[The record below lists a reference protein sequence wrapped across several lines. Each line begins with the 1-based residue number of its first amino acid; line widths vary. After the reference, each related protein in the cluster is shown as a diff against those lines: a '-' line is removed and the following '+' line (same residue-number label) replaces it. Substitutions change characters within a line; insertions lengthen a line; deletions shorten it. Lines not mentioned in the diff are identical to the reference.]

1 MGVLDVKY
9 LNYILTIAQKKN
21 MTKAA
26 EELFVSQ
33 SSLSQYLSKLE
44 QEVGAPLFLRARGEL
59 ILTPE
64 GELYVEAAKKVIQ
77 IQKEL
82 YETIRSKNHKSH
94 ITIGVTSQFGLQL
107 LTRVIPPYKKQF
119 PQVTIEISESNVP
132 AITKMILDESIDCA
146 VMALN
151 DTEAFPRDQIWL
163 TRQEEVFFA
172 IPATHPYHAKNPGQ
186 PILQE
191 DLIREFKNDH
201 FLLSKKG
208 STLRVLA
215 DSVFSDFQF
224 TPSTMCETNSITATR
239 SMAAMGIGVTFIAS
253 SCASD
258 REHVAYY
265 PLKPAL
271 YRYQAVVHRKN
282 WVMHEAEKGLLE
294 MMEGEIG

>member
-1 MGVLDVKY
+1 MDVKY
-9 LNYILTIAQKKN
+9 LNYILTIAQRKN

-107 LTRVIPPYKKQF
+107 LTRVIPPYKKKF

-132 AITKMILDESIDCA
+132 AIWTK
-146 VMALN
+146 AL
-151 DTEAFPRDQIWL
+151 T
-163 TRQEEVFFA
+163 V
-172 IPATHPYHAKNPGQ
+172 
-186 PILQE
+186 
-191 DLIREFKNDH
+191 
-201 FLLSKKG
+201 
-208 STLRVLA
+208 
-215 DSVFSDFQF
+215 
-224 TPSTMCETNSITATR
+224 PSW
-239 SMAAMGIGVTFIAS
+239 
-253 SCASD
+253 
-258 REHVAYY
+258 H
-265 PLKPAL
+265 
-271 YRYQAVVHRKN
+271 
-282 WVMHEAEKGLLE
+282 
-294 MMEGEIG
+294 